1 MQLSVFSTDNQKSGF
16 RLQYMEIF
24 NWGTFDD
31 TIHAIHPGGETS
43 LLTGANGSGKTTFV
57 DALLTLIVPEK
68 RYRFYNQSS
77 GSEKKGDRTEDS
89 YVLGG
94 YGTISSESTGS
105 TRTLYLREQKEEA
118 YSIILVNFSNEAEQ
132 VVTLFQVRYY
142 VNGEMKKHFGVAHKA
157 LKIEDD
163 FKPFDLGG
171 AWKKAIDQRYNK
183 GSRKFVEWYDAA
195 SRYAQRIVEV
205 LGMQSIQ
212 ALHLF
217 NQTVGIKVLGNLDEF
232 IRTHMLE
239 PRNMEE
245 QFQELKKHLSTLLDA
260 RRNIEKAEEQ
270 LKMLTPVK
278 EQYEQFQ
285 QLNVQKEELETLL
298 NTASIWKKFTQH
310 ELLRTE
316 SENTLQHGKELMQK
330 IVRHKKELAAL
341 TEEERT
347 ILNQIDQNQAGH
359 RLQQLEKTIQEL
371 EEKKNT
377 ATARLE
383 EFTKWCTTLH
393 LPETTVSDD
402 STYQRVKKENQ
413 RKGLSLNTEQ
423 RLNGE
428 DEYEAKRKTDIA
440 IAEKEIVEKELN
452 NLLVSK
458 NNIPAYLIQI
468 RTQLSGALDIAPH
481 ELPFAGELMQV
492 KHEELDWQPAVE
504 KLLRSFSTR
513 LLVPDKYY
521 KKVNKYVNRENLRAR
536 FVYEHVTDNALVQY
550 ADEGTVH
557 DKLEFHPDHKLGS
570 WVEQQVI
577 RQFNYACIDDE
588 KTLDRYARALT
599 LNGLIKNGQRH
610 EKDDRPDRND
620 PSRYVLGWN
629 NEKKKQALFK
639 KRDSLSDVLQQSA
652 EITERCLNKGKRL
665 QQQFYAH
672 NRIQEHAG
680 FEELDIAGLQR
691 AIHKLKEQINAL
703 TKENKALTQLKKQL
717 EETRDRK
724 EAVQNGQDKLVREEG
739 VINQQLE
746 TLIRQLDGLKL
757 IVEQIT
763 PEEKDLL
770 LQFQQ
775 QQSAFL
781 SQITLENLDMQFN
794 SFREAKQAGLEKLQT
809 GLQKT
814 ETSLNR
820 AILLIKNPS
829 GVLTQKYPD
838 WSGDVV
844 DFSEEAQYANEYIEW
859 MDKLSSENLPR
870 YKRDFENY
878 ISDTITYKIG
888 GLNEELDKWEREI
901 SNSIVKLNQSLSGI
915 NFNRMPDTYVQ
926 LRKQPVQAGSE
937 IREFKL
943 QLLDALPQAANWQQ
957 SSFEEKT
964 LHFTQKI
971 QPLIAELDASDT
983 YRNKVMDVRNW
994 FEFWADEKYR
1004 SNNETRKTYRQM
1016 GQLSGG
1022 EKAQLTY
1029 TILCSAIAYQFGIT
1043 REGRASKSLR
1053 FIAVDESFSNQDEEK
1068 ATYLMELCKQLH
1080 LQLLVVT
1087 PSDKIQ
1093 IVQDFIAH
1101 VHLVQRVQNRHSV
1114 IYNMT
1119 IKELKDKMEGV
1130 EPEKVVAVKKPKKAA
1145 VS

>member
-105 TRTLYLREQKEEA
+105 TKTLYLRENKDEA
-118 YSIILVNFSNEAEQ
+118 YSIILVNFANEAEQ
-132 VVTLFQVRYY
+132 VVTLFQVRYF

-157 LKIEDD
+157 LKIEED

-171 AWKKAIDQRYNK
+171 AWKKTIDQRYNK
-183 GSRKFVEWYDAA
+183 GSRKFVEWFDAA

-239 PRNMEE
+239 PRNIED

-270 LKMLTPVK
+270 LKMLQPVK
-278 EQYEQFQ
+278 DQYEQFQ
-285 QLNVQKEELETLL
+285 QLKQQKEELETLL
-298 NTASIWKKFTQH
+298 NTAGIWKKYTQY
-310 ELLRTE
+310 ELLRVA
-316 SENTLQHGKELMQK
+316 SEQIRQQEKELVQK
-330 IVRHKKELAAL
+330 IAQHRKELATLA
-341 TEEERT
+341 EEERT
-347 ILNQIDQNQAGH
+347 ILNQIDQNQAGQ
-359 RLQQLEKTIQEL
+359 RLQQLEKSKQEL
-371 EEKKNT
+371 EEKKST

-383 EFTKWCTTLH
+383 EFTSWCATLH
-393 LPETTVSDD
+393 LQEATAPDEAA
-402 STYQRVKKENQ
+402 YQRIKKENQ
-413 RKGLSLNTEQ
+413 RKQLSLNTEK
-423 RLNGE
+423 RLNDE
-428 DEYEAKRKTDIA
+428 DEYDARRKKDAAATD
-440 IAEKEIVEKELN
+440 KDIVEKELN

-458 NNIPAYLIQI
+458 NNIPAYLISI
-468 RTQLSGALDIAPH
+468 RAHISEALDILPH

-492 KHEELDWQPAVE
+492 KTDELQWQPSVE
-504 KLLRSFSTR
+504 KLLRNFSLR
-513 LLVPDKYY
+513 LLVPDKFY
-521 KKVNKYVNRENLRAR
+521 KKVNKYVNRENLRAKL
-536 FVYEHVTDNALVQY
+536 VYEHVTDNALVQHP
-550 ADEGTVH
+550 DEGTVH
-557 DKLEFHPDHKLGS
+557 DKLEFHPDHKLGN

-577 RQFNYACIDDE
+577 RQFNYACIEDD
-588 KTLDRYARALT
+588 KNLDRYSKAVT

-610 EKDDRPDRND
+610 EKDDRPGKND
-620 PSRYVLGWN
+620 ASHFVLGWN
-629 NEKKKQALFK
+629 NEKKKQALFA
-639 KRDSLSDVLQQSA
+639 KRDSLSDLLQQTT
-652 EITERCLNKGKRL
+652 EIIERCSNKSKRL
-665 QQQFYAH
+665 QHQYYASS
-672 NRIQEHAG
+672 RIQEHTG

-691 AIHKLKEQINAL
+691 QVHKVLEQINSL
-703 TKENKALTQLKKQL
+703 TKENKALNQLKKQL
-717 EETRDRK
+717 EETSERK
-724 EAVQNGQDKLVREEG
+724 ETVQKGQDQLVREEG
-739 VINQQLE
+739 VIQQKLE
-746 TLIRQLDGLKL
+746 TLTKELDGLKR
-757 IVEQIT
+757 IVDEIT
-763 PEEKDLL
+763 AEEKDLL

-775 QQSAFL
+775 QQSEFM
-781 SQITLENLDMQFN
+781 SQITLENLDAQFN
-794 SFREAKQAGLEKLQT
+794 AFRDARQSGLEKLK
-809 GLQKT
+809 GSLQKT
-814 ETSLNR
+814 ETGLSR
-820 AILLIKNPS
+820 AIYLIKNPS
-829 GVLTQKYPD
+829 GALTQKYPD

-844 DFSEEAQYANEYIEW
+844 GFSEDAQYANEYIEW
-859 MDKLSSENLPR
+859 MDKLSSENLPK

-937 IREFKL
+937 IREFKM

-957 SSFEEKT
+957 SSFEEKA

-971 QPLIAELDASDT
+971 QPLIAELDASDS

-1004 SNNETRKTYRQM
+1004 SNNETKKTYRQM

-1119 IKELKDKMEGV
+1119 IKELKEQMEGG
-1130 EPEKVVAVKKPKKAA
+1130 EPEKVVAVKKKKAE
-1145 VS
+1145 VN